1 MQAKLYLSIIDDVIE
16 SMRELFLDEGL
27 EDRVLDDLRHVSY
40 IRRNP
45 AKIHKM
51 HILTQ
56 VTAKLGHLVRKY
68 TCYQED
74 RLLCPLLCSFGSQRW
89 CSQKQWKTWGKTT
102 THPTL
107 CCSSLPTTDR
117 LIKRS
122 QVTLCHLKQTAFDK
136 ASISNYIA
144 SNAAC
149 QTEFTLDV
157 PWMELFLAD
166 DTVVIRGACSTLIFA
181 FSISCDPHESEY
193 PQFLKAQGKC
203 WKIFYSTSPPW
214 PHIALYI
221 MHHNLDLK
229 SSWIFIFVILTT
241 VHYTS
246 LRNT

>member
-51 HILTQ
+51 HIWTQ

-107 CCSSLPTTDR
+107 CCSSPPTTDR

-136 ASISNYIA
+136 ASISNYIT

-166 DTVVIRGACSTLIFA
+166 DNVVIRGGLLHSDFCFQHQLWSPRVRISTV
-181 FSISCDPHESEY
+181 SQGSR
-193 PQFLKAQGKC
+193 QVLKDF
-203 WKIFYSTSPPW
+203 FYSTSPPW

-221 MHHNLDLK
+221 MHHNFDLK
-229 SSWIFIFVILTT
+229 SS
-241 VHYTS
+241 
-246 LRNT
+246 